1 MVLLLLPPFYTLLD
15 PIPSQTPFSLLLLCS
30 RIPLYTG
37 KALAGPLA
45 PPSFKPA
52 LSQAQV
58 KPGQMHDPPAA
69 PGRGWR
75 DRSGSD
81 AQPVPSRPV
90 LLQGG
95 IWPLTAESS
104 TASGMSIWLA
114 LQQIW
119 VQTIQCNQNF
129 SGFVIDTA

>member
-45 PPSFKPA
+45 PLSFKPA

-75 DRSGSD
+75 GPQRVRCPASAISASPTPGRSLASD
-81 AQPVPSRPV
+81 SRERY
-90 LLQGG
+90 GFRDEHMAC
-95 IWPLTAESS
+95 TS
-104 TASGMSIWLA
+104 TNLGPNYT
-114 LQQIW
+114 
-119 VQTIQCNQNF
+119 VQ
-129 SGFVIDTA
+129 SEL